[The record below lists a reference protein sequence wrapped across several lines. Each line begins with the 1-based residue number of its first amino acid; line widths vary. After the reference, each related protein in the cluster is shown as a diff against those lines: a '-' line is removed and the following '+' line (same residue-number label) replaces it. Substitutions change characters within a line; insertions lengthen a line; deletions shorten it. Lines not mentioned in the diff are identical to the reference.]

1 MDDSD
6 TRDYYDMISA
16 REEIDLRPQL
26 ERLDRLIAR
35 SEGIDPAALTF
46 AIRSNPSSVMQ
57 QPRQNN

>member
-1 MDDSD
+1 
-6 TRDYYDMISA
+6 MISA